1 MANVKKKMKCKKQK
15 EEEEGLKYQQVELQ
29 KRQASV

>member
-1 MANVKKKMKCKKQK
+1 MANVKKSKKQK
-15 EEEEGLKYQQVELQ
+15 QEEEGLKYQQVELQ

>member
-1 MANVKKKMKCKKQK
+1 MANVKKKCKKQK
-15 EEEEGLKYQQVELQ
+15 QEEEGLKYQQVELQ

>member
-1 MANVKKKMKCKKQK
+1 MANVKKCKKQK
-15 EEEEGLKYQQVELQ
+15 QEEEGLKYQQVELQ